1 MTLTKNLGH
10 VRYPAAEALPALLTA
25 RVPVNGLCPT
35 NLLTQA
41 RLSSRVHNP
50 RNGEEWK
57 RVMTNNP
64 QAKLQA
70 TLELYIETKGEQIR
84 GYKEKKMG
92 GKSGETFDPP
102 PLAEFVADAARSF
115 ADDTTGVGGGG
126 GGPSGCCSR
135 SGSRKSSPGYSEAG
149 IVRKINLDI
158 TAMLLD

>member
-92 GKSGETFDPP
+92 KSGETFDPP

-115 ADDTTGVGGGG
+115 ADDTTGVGGRG